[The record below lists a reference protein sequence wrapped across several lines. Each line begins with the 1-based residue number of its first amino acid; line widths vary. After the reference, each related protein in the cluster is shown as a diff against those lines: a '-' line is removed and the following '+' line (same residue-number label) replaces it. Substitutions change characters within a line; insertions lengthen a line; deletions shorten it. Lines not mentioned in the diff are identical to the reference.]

1 MSHFTSVKT
10 EIHDIVCLKKALK
23 DLNFQFTE
31 ATAEE
36 KIFVKGYLG
45 QKTKADMAIHISKT
59 YDIGVKVGQKGI
71 EFVADWWGVEISR
84 GLTEKEFI
92 KIVTQKYAY
101 HKVKEVVQKKGYTLA
116 EEKVEED
123 NTIHIK
129 VKQY

>member
-1 MSHFTSVKT
+1 
-10 EIHDIVCLKKALK
+10 
-23 DLNFQFTE
+23 
-31 ATAEE
+31 
-36 KIFVKGYLG
+36 
-45 QKTKADMAIHISKT
+45 
-59 YDIGVKVGQKGI
+59 VKVGQKGI